1 MNSKP
6 RKTPLPPSDVVESI
20 KPSRLYR
27 RRDQDNSKKR
37 TEALF
42 MASNLVNFL
51 DNFTARFAHY
61 LQIYKLR
68 FHSTVLT
75 DCDTHPKA

>member
-37 TEALF
+37 T
-42 MASNLVNFL
+42 
-51 DNFTARFAHY
+51 AR
-61 LQIYKLR
+61 R
-68 FHSTVLT
+68 R
-75 DCDTHPKA
+75 DERDE